1 MFIFSLYTAKNYGN
15 ISWGSAYKTKL
26 KKILTYQKK
35 AARLIFFSDLL
46 AHIKPSMLGM
56 NLLNFYQ
63 INTYENLFLLY
74 KTHTGT
80 NRWHSLTLECI
91 KSVHVDPST
100 RFVMTSFT
108 WKVAES
114 PDSIYSSIFMLESI
128 WYHNFTWSGP
138 NSQETLNFIPV

>member
-1 MFIFSLYTAKNYGN
+1 MGKCIQNQTKEN
-15 ISWGSAYKTKL
+15 INLSEKSSQ
-26 KKILTYQKK
+26 IN
-35 AARLIFFSDLL
+35 IFFDLL
-46 AHIKPSMLGM
+46 AHVKPSMLGM

-63 INTYENLFLLY
+63 INTYQNLILLY

-91 KSVHVDPST
+91 KWVHVGPIT

-108 WKVAES
+108 WKMAES
-114 PDSIYSSIFMLESI
+114 PDSIYSSIIFMLESI

-138 NSQETLNFIPV
+138 NLQETLNFIPV